1 MVVVKIG
8 KYDDISYRLI
18 SHCDEI
24 FPFRAFDTSRDWD
37 KIDDFVSKIPLDGER
52 LMTSE
57 EILGFYE

>member
-1 MVVVKIG
+1 MG

-18 SHCDEI
+18 SHCDEL
-24 FPFRAFDTSRDWD
+24 FPFAFMDQARDWT
-37 KIDDFVSKIPLDGER
+37 KIDAMTSLIPLDGER